1 MTQAPERAV
10 HYEPSDADPWLL
22 AALAAGT
29 AVFLFVV
36 PCILLLIYP
45 VTAQSGIGIG
55 RIRDIPSPRLQVDPA
70 DDLAA
75 LRRAEEERLSS
86 YGWIDRD
93 RTTLHIPIDRAM
105 ALTAQRGLPGWQK
118 P

>member
-1 MTQAPERAV
+1 MAQPSERAV
-10 HYEPSDADPWLL
+10 HYEPSDADPRLL

-29 AVFLFVV
+29 AVFLVLV
-36 PCILLLIYP
+36 PYILSLIYP
-45 VTAQSGIGIG
+45 VTTHSGIGIG

>member
-1 MTQAPERAV
+1 MAQPSERAV
-10 HYEPSDADPWLL
+10 DYEPSDAEPWLL
-22 AALAAGT
+22 ADLAAAT
-29 AVFLFVV
+29 AVFLLVA

-45 VTAQSGIGIG
+45 VTARSSTDVG

-75 LRRAEEERLSS
+75 LRRAEDERLSS